1 MGASIQDS
9 GEGPHRLAHNIGG
22 NWGSKSLSDF
32 GIEVIKKKLQITSTK
47 VGVFLMTKIHIF
59 RSTKKAGAFMSIIT
73 YMTLLLLRKSMNI
86 LRSKMKL
93 EINDE
98 QSGFE
103 EGKCTNNP
111 IYILRTLFEW
121 ATE

>member
-1 MGASIQDS
+1 
-9 GEGPHRLAHNIGG
+9 
-22 NWGSKSLSDF
+22 
-32 GIEVIKKKLQITSTK
+32 
-47 VGVFLMTKIHIF
+47 
-59 RSTKKAGAFMSIIT
+59 MSIIT

-111 IYILRTLFEW
+111 IYILRTLFE
-121 ATE
+121 